1 MNIFKILANGH
12 GTVSETNVSAFLG
25 YLLDPN
31 ADHGIGYEFLNLFL
45 EEVLSEKNT
54 SDETDFKPYQY
65 DYQVFFE
72 QKFKET
78 NNNKSE
84 AIDICIV
91 CYETKNE
98 GKSMSVMSDFI
109 SNNKEIKSVFLIE
122 NKIKGEPTKGQ
133 LSNQFLAFKDQFSEI
148 KPDFNIDN
156 IHSVYITPET
166 IKFNNEFDTNTNKIQ
181 NKTHLHWN
189 NNDDENN
196 SIKKLLQEILIKE
209 ANYEIDPLNEYSKHT
224 IKAFIQF
231 INNNFKSIKE
241 EKKERGKNDGSYTNR
256 FIELNEETNINE
268 KLNNLRDNLLTLD
281 SDLNISKID
290 LSSPRFP
297 KLNIPYKGIIIEI
310 FTASIRRDVV
320 KIIFRFDKTTK
331 KPREKISHLA
341 ENLGVELKNSKSR
354 NAYCL
359 TQEMDRK
366 LKISD
371 TNKIF
376 SIIQKSKK
384 LIDENL

>member
-166 IKFNNEFDTNTNKIQ
+166 IKFNKEFDTNTNKIQ

-209 ANYEIDPLNEYSKHT
+209 ANYEIDPLNEYTKHT

-231 INNNFKSIKE
+231 INNDFKSIKE
-241 EKKERGKNDGSYTNR
+241 EKSERKSNQDLHNSTESLFNEYKDILDEESR
-256 FIELNEETNINE
+256 RLVIKFEDYLNENKYNGITFRHSKTHPLTVLYNGKKIFG
-268 KLNNLRDNLLTLD
+268 LNRKGK
-281 SDLNISKID
+281 KIAID
-290 LSSPRFP
+290 IL
-297 KLNIPYKGIIIEI
+297 
-310 FTASIRRDVV
+310 
-320 KIIFRFDKTTK
+320 
-331 KPREKISHLA
+331 
-341 ENLGVELKNSKSR
+341 SKSQPIL
-354 NAYCL
+354 NDL
-359 TQEMDRK
+359 EFKQEVILFHNNNPENGVR
-366 LKISD
+366 LKPNYYNIEEILD
-371 TNKIF
+371 VFETVLNKIT
-376 SIIQKSKK
+376 SI
-384 LIDENL
+384 NV

>member
-166 IKFNNEFDTNTNKIQ
+166 IKFNNEFDTNTIKIQ

-209 ANYEIDPLNEYSKHT
+209 ANYEIDPLNEYTKHT

-231 INNNFKSIKE
+231 INNDFKSIKE
-241 EKKERGKNDGSYTNR
+241 EKSERKSNQDFHNSTESLFNKYKDILDEESR
-256 FIELNEETNINE
+256 RLVIKFEDYLNENKYNGITFRHSKTHPLTVLYNGKKIFG
-268 KLNNLRDNLLTLD
+268 LNRKGK
-281 SDLNISKID
+281 KIAID
-290 LSSPRFP
+290 IL
-297 KLNIPYKGIIIEI
+297 
-310 FTASIRRDVV
+310 
-320 KIIFRFDKTTK
+320 
-331 KPREKISHLA
+331 
-341 ENLGVELKNSKSR
+341 SKSQPIL
-354 NAYCL
+354 NDL
-359 TQEMDRK
+359 EFKQEVILFHNNNPENGVR
-366 LKISD
+366 LKPNYYNIEEILEVFE
-371 TNKIF
+371 TVLNKIT
-376 SIIQKSKK
+376 SI
-384 LIDENL
+384 NV